1 MDLARGKH
9 EKYPRDFNQLMHI
22 NTLIYGEIHVDFSW
36 IKRVFHHRKPL
47 HWWISWGY
55 NREIH
60 VDFSSISRD
69 FCAWVWFS
77 PYFIKPTTALFRF
90 YPINVSS
97 CKCYYSCSVEY
108 HPFVS
113 YQFLGCIILHPRGL
127 ILYYHDIMLSIP
139 ISIYTEY
146 VYNLPFRV

>member
-1 MDLARGKH
+1 MDIWGNTRG
-9 EKYPRDFNQLMHI
+9 FL
-22 NTLIYGEIHVDFSW
+22 VDKTSF
-36 IKRVFHHRKPL
+36 PL
-47 HWWISWGY
+47 QETTALVDIWGY

-97 CKCYYSCSVEY
+97 CKCYYSCSVQY